1 MSNRKIG
8 ANRETQIG
16 SVLAAGAPENC
27 RGIALT
33 PGCRTRRRAPEN
45 RKTPVSQQF
54 GPSRRILVP
63 LTAAA
68 ALLAAMVLSL
78 GWFTATSS
86 ANTCGPKLCLDI
98 SHSPADV
105 SFVSPGSLVTYT
117 VVVSNPGTSTAT
129 KVALT
134 ETLDP
139 RTTLASTLPSGCSI
153 ASNVITCSLGSV
165 KPTGSAPLVFRFSV
179 VMPGSAGRTSNTA
192 SISSDARASDTGNNP
207 KDPTVETFSDA
218 PEVVDVQVVE
228 DLANSA
234 LPNGIRLRLNTD
246 YDNTG
251 ATPNDRQTAKFDLL
265 ASGFSTT
272 AIVDDDV
279 PDAGFVCPSG
289 LKCPSGGWVESF
301 VPGPL
306 GLLDPFKP
314 PSEFKIEIRHDST
327 EIPSGLTRQKY
338 VLLHDKDYDPSTKDY
353 EQIKR
358 ACTSNPP
365 PCLDSVQ
372 VLDDGD
378 FLVTAQ
384 VTGNWRFR

>member
-1 MSNRKIG
+1 
-8 ANRETQIG
+8 
-16 SVLAAGAPENC
+16 L
-27 RGIALT
+27 
-33 PGCRTRRRAPEN
+33 
-45 RKTPVSQQF
+45 SQQF
-54 GPSRRILVP
+54 GPSRRLLLP

-68 ALLAAMVLSL
+68 ALLAALVLSL
-78 GWFTATSS
+78 GLLTASSS
-86 ANTCGPKLCLDI
+86 ASTCGSKLCLDI

-105 SFVSPGSLVTYT
+105 SFVSPASLVTYT
-117 VVVSNPGTSTAT
+117 VTVTNPGPSTAT
-129 KVALT
+129 KVAVRDA
-134 ETLDP
+134 LDP

-165 KPTGSAPLVFRFSV
+165 KPTGSAPRVFRFTV
-179 VMPGSAGRTSNTA
+179 AMPTSAGVTSNTA
-192 SISSDARASDTGNNP
+192 SITSDARASDTGNNP
-207 KDPTVETFSDA
+207 NDPTVETFSDA
-218 PEVVDVQVVE
+218 PEVVEVKVIE
-228 DLANSA
+228 NLANSA
-234 LPNGIRLRLNTD
+234 VPNGIRLKLNTD
-246 YDNTG
+246 YDGTG
-251 ATPNDRQTAKFDLL
+251 ATASDRQTAKFDLL

-289 LKCPSGGWVESF
+289 LKCPTGGWVESF

-306 GLLDPFKP
+306 GLLDPFTP

-338 VLLHDKDYDPSTKDY
+338 VLLHDKDYDASTKDY

-358 ACTSNPP
+358 SCKSNPP
-365 PCLDSVQ
+365 PCLDDVQ
-372 VLDDGD
+372 VLADGD

>member
-1 MSNRKIG
+1 M
-8 ANRETQIG
+8 
-16 SVLAAGAPENC
+16 
-27 RGIALT
+27 
-33 PGCRTRRRAPEN
+33 
-45 RKTPVSQQF
+45 SQQF
-54 GPSRRILVP
+54 GPPRRILVP

-68 ALLAAMVLSL
+68 ALLAAMVFSL
-78 GWFTATSS
+78 GWFAANSS
-86 ANTCGPKLCLDI
+86 ASTCGSKLCLDI

-117 VVVSNPGTSTAT
+117 VTVSNPGPSTAT

-134 ETLDP
+134 DTLDP
-139 RTTLASTLPSGCSI
+139 GTTLASTLPSGCTI
-153 ASNVITCSLGSV
+153 ASKVITCTLGSV
-165 KPTGSAPLVFRFSV
+165 EPTGSAPVVFRFTV
-179 VMPGSAGRTSNTA
+179 AMPASALVTSNTA
-192 SISSDARASDTGNNP
+192 SLSSDARASDTGNNP

-218 PEVVDVQVVE
+218 PELVEVKVVE

-234 LPNGIRLRLNTD
+234 VPDGIRLKLNTD
-246 YDNTG
+246 YDGTG
-251 ATPNDRQTAKFDLL
+251 ATASDRQTAKFDLL
-265 ASGFSTT
+265 AKGFSTT

-289 LKCPSGGWVESF
+289 LKCPNGGWVESF

-306 GLLDPFKP
+306 GLLDPFQP

-327 EIPSGLTRQKY
+327 QIPSGLTRQKY
-338 VLLHDKDYDPSTKDY
+338 VLLHDKDYDASTKDY

-358 ACTSNPP
+358 SCKSNPP
-365 PCLDSVQ
+365 PCLDDVQ
-372 VLDDGD
+372 VLADGD